1 MEGSGFS
8 LQIHFKKTMVKEIVA
23 LLKRSKRGYLTV
35 SQIARA
41 LNTSKKKVK
50 RAINVLI
57 KSGKVIRYGKGYG
70 LIGRLGKR
78 LKGKIEIKRGGFGF
92 VITDEGDVF
101 VPAWAIGDAENG
113 DIVEVLVFPKKKK
126 FGNLEG
132 KVLRIVRRR
141 RGYFVGRYLGKGK
154 VEVEDS
160 RVGIVN
166 AKIKRGIKPK
176 KGDVVLVKRSDKN
189 WRIVNVKPDDYQIVI
204 KMFNLPEGFS
214 EEVLREAKEIKFVE
228 DKGRVDLTDEF
239 TITIDPRTAK
249 DYDDAIYV
257 ERYEKG
263 WILKVHIADVS
274 FWVRKDSH
282 IDKEAL
288 RRGNSIYLIEKVIP
302 MLPNKISDD
311 LASLLPGQPKYTFT
325 VEVKITRDGRILT
338 QSAKFYKSKIL
349 SYARLTYE
357 DAQRLLD
364 GFNPE
369 DKETVIYKGA
379 IGGVRRVLKEA
390 SELAEILRAKR
401 EERGSIDFDLP
412 EAEFLMEN
420 GQVLMVFPK
429 ERLWT
434 HKIIEELMI
443 TANTLVATYLSRKKV
458 PVLYRVH
465 PNPKEKKVKDFIKLA
480 ERLLGK
486 SFKGKKITPKFL
498 REILEEFKGRP
509 EENLINYLL
518 LRTMARAE
526 YSPKNI
532 GHFGLALKNY
542 LHFTSPIRRY
552 ADLVVHR
559 QLWAYLNGKKLPYSY
574 KDLENIGKH
583 LSEMERLAE
592 EAEWE
597 LWRLKIYEFMERKVG
612 QTFEGIVV
620 GVSEDALFVE
630 ITQHL
635 AEGYIPINT
644 IKLGK
649 TVPLPKEYSVVIVG
663 KRKTK
668 RITIGD
674 RVLVKVKSVDKYS
687 KDMLLE
693 LVKIA

>member
-1 MEGSGFS
+1 
-8 LQIHFKKTMVKEIVA
+8 MVREVEE
-23 LLKRSKRGYLTV
+23 LLKKSKRGYLTV
-35 SQIARA
+35 PHIARV
-41 LNTSKKKVK
+41 LGTSKRKVK
-50 RAINVLI
+50 RALNILI
-57 KSGKVIRYGKGYG
+57 KSGKVIRYKRGYG
-70 LIGRLGKR
+70 LIERLGKR
-78 LKGKIEIKRGGFGF
+78 LKGRIEIKRGGFGF
-92 VITDEGDVF
+92 VITDEGDIF
-101 VPAWAIGDAENG
+101 VPAWAIGNAENG
-113 DIVEVLVFPKKKK
+113 DIVEVLVFPKKRK

-132 KVLRIVRRR
+132 KVLRVVERSRV
-141 RGYFVGRYLGKGK
+141 YFVGKYLGKGK

-160 RVGIVN
+160 KVGIVDV
-166 AKIKRGIKPK
+166 KIKRDIKPK
-176 KGDVVLVKRSDKN
+176 RGDIVLLKRGDKN
-189 WRIVNVKPDDYQIVI
+189 WRLVGVNPNDYDIVM
-204 KMFNLPEGFS
+204 KMFNLPEGFP
-214 EEVLREAKEIKFVE
+214 EEVLREAEGIKPVE
-228 DKGRVDLTDEF
+228 DENRVDLTDEF
-239 TITIDPRTAK
+239 TITIDPRNAK

-274 FWVRKDSH
+274 FWVKKDGPM
-282 IDKEAL
+282 DKEAL
-288 RRGNSIYLIEKVIP
+288 KRGNSVYLIEKVIP
-302 MLPNKISDD
+302 MLPNRISDN

-325 VEVKITRDGRILT
+325 VEVKITKDGRILT

-357 DAQRLLD
+357 DAQKLLE
-364 GFNPE
+364 GFNPS
-369 DKETVIYKGA
+369 DKETVIYKNA

-390 SELAEILRAKR
+390 GELAEVLRARR

-412 EAEFLMEN
+412 EAEFVMEN
-420 GQVLMVFPK
+420 GQVLMVSPK

-443 TANTLVATYLSRKKV
+443 TANTVVATFLSGKNV

-465 PNPKEKKVKDFIKLA
+465 ANPKEKKVKDFIKLA

-486 SFKGKKITPKFL
+486 SFRVRRITPKFL
-498 REILEEFKGRP
+498 REVLELFRGRP
-509 EENLINYLL
+509 EENLMNYLL

-552 ADLVVHR
+552 ADLIVHR
-559 QLWAYLNGKKLPYSY
+559 QLWAYLNGEKLPYTY
-574 KDLENIGKH
+574 EDLVGVGKH

-592 EAEWE
+592 EVEWE
-597 LWRLKIYEFMERKVG
+597 LWKLKIYEFMEKRVG
-612 QTFEGIVV
+612 QEFEGIVV
-620 GVSEDALFVE
+620 GISEDAIFVE

-644 IKLGK
+644 IKWGK
-649 TVPLPKEYSVVIVG
+649 VVSLPKEYSVLIVG
-663 KRKTK
+663 KQKTK
-668 RITIGD
+668 ITLGD
-674 RVLVKVKSVDKYS
+674 RVVVKVKSVNKYS

-693 LVKIA
+693 LIKLTAL